1 MKGSRAE
8 QSFSLG
14 NHDCICVEKIPGFHP
29 NRADRGDR
37 AGRHSGGDRGDF
49 IVRPIEGY
57 TALSRRAELVDS
69 ADTALRRMKRDIRLA
84 VPNSVRVDGSGT
96 MLELMETRDG
106 GRYRAQIDP
115 TDSTNNGDILDFTKA
130 DNSFQVLGSLDNGPQ
145 VGESVVVYNFAN
157 TGIFGNAYSGHNLAD
172 IATGSTADLIKLQ
185 PPKHYRF
192 SSPYQRF
199 FVIDGPVSY
208 VCNSTNGTLTRYWN
222 YTAAQDTNTTI
233 SAMGTGVSS
242 ALMTNH
248 VSPSGC
254 SFTYAPGTP
263 SRGGLVTL
271 KLTLSDSGEKITL
284 LQQVHVE
291 MRCEKVVAFQ
301 RSKRGGPGGGDLS
314 AGGPRRPGRLHG
326 DDERGGVAHPHPRP
340 AGARAFRPP
349 AAEPSGGS
357 TKRKMGH
364 SATRIKPSV
373 GNFDVT
379 VQCVKE
385 PASNQYHEG
394 GYSFNVYK
402 ISALSRIRHRFGG
415 LCVAAGGSE
424 GYRVMKK
431 RRRLEFGGPLGGA
444 RRHGGP
450 LWVGV
455 LAGLFGVFAL
465 ALGAQA
471 DTASFTA
478 PGSHTWT
485 VPAGVTSITIEA
497 WGGGGAGGGVTGY
510 AAGAGGG
517 AGGQYAQK
525 VIAVSAGANVSVVVG
540 AGGNGDTGNGEN
552 GEDSSFDGSVVVAK
566 GGAGGQRWPRSASGG
581 SGGKGSSSGGVGDE
595 VYAGGNGADGNVY
608 YRYNWGG
615 GGGGGRERRHGGDA
629 NQATAGIGTS
639 TGGGNGGN
647 GSPGEAGMVRMPSL
661 PEAAVVAPIPGI

>member
-1 MKGSRAE
+1 MNAFVSQKSA
-8 QSFSLG
+8 
-14 NHDCICVEKIPGFHP
+14 GFTLIELIVVIVLVGIL
-29 NRADRGDR
+29 A
-37 AGRHSGGDRGDF
+37 AIGGIF
-49 IVRPIEGY
+49 IVKPIEGY

-291 MRCEKVVAFQ
+291 
-301 RSKRGGPGGGDLS
+301 
-314 AGGPRRPGRLHG
+314 
-326 DDERGGVAHPHPRP
+326 
-340 AGARAFRPP
+340 
-349 AAEPSGGS
+349 
-357 TKRKMGH
+357 
-364 SATRIKPSV
+364 
-373 GNFDVT
+373 N
-379 VQCVKE
+379 
-385 PASNQYHEG
+385 
-394 GYSFNVYK
+394 
-402 ISALSRIRHRFGG
+402 
-415 LCVAAGGSE
+415 
-424 GYRVMKK
+424 
-431 RRRLEFGGPLGGA
+431 
-444 RRHGGP
+444 
-450 LWVGV
+450 
-455 LAGLFGVFAL
+455 
-465 ALGAQA
+465 
-471 DTASFTA
+471 A
-478 PGSHTWT
+478 P
-485 VPAGVTSITIEA
+485 
-497 WGGGGAGGGVTGY
+497 
-510 AAGAGGG
+510 
-517 AGGQYAQK
+517 
-525 VIAVSAGANVSVVVG
+525 
-540 AGGNGDTGNGEN
+540 
-552 GEDSSFDGSVVVAK
+552 
-566 GGAGGQRWPRSASGG
+566 
-581 SGGKGSSSGGVGDE
+581 
-595 VYAGGNGADGNVY
+595 
-608 YRYNWGG
+608 
-615 GGGGGRERRHGGDA
+615 
-629 NQATAGIGTS
+629 
-639 TGGGNGGN
+639 
-647 GSPGEAGMVRMPSL
+647 
-661 PEAAVVAPIPGI
+661 